1 MAEFGGVN
9 VPEGIAS
16 ILRQDRDTYLSSQED
31 MRQEFDQDR
40 MREFPFHLGYGRAMI
55 LYNAR
60 GEGTVVE
67 GETQILE
74 AIKNGYKYTAETV
87 PDRAPTK
94 DFEEKVYESG
104 FFDSPIEN
112 LGKAMEETKM
122 EEKRR
127 KLNFEN
133 YDPVVGSTSGY
144 EFRLMPRSYTRPFG
158 LKQIGPMDAVRSYNP
173 ESDEYLPKP
182 RPTLAER
189 LMKQGE

>member
-16 ILRQDRDTYLSSQED
+16 LLLKDRKMQK
-31 MRQEFDQDR
+31 EFNTDPA
-40 MREFPFHLGYGRAMI
+40 FPVEIGRALI

-60 GEGTVVE
+60 GEGTVVN

-87 PDRAPTK
+87 PDVAPTK
-94 DFEEKVYESG
+94 DFEDTIYESS
-104 FFDSPIEN
+104 FFDNPIEDTLMN
-112 LGKAMEETKM
+112 AVKQTKAEQKS
-122 EEKRR
+122 RA
-127 KLNFEN
+127 LNFEN

-144 EFRLMPRSYTRPFG
+144 EFHLMPRNLTRPFG
-158 LKQIGPMDAVRSYNP
+158 LQQFGPMDTVRTYNP
-173 ESDEYLPKP
+173 ERDEYLPKP

>member
-16 ILRQDRDTYLSSQED
+16 LLLKDRDMQK
-31 MRQEFDQDR
+31 EFNTDPA
-40 MREFPFHLGYGRAMI
+40 FPVETGRHLI
-55 LYNAR
+55 LYNAE
-60 GEGTVVE
+60 GEGTLVN

-87 PDRAPTK
+87 PDVAPTK
-94 DFEEKVYESG
+94 SFEEKVYKSG
-104 FFDSPIEN
+104 FFDRPIEN
-112 LGKAMEETKM
+112 LGKAMEETRM
-122 EEKRR
+122 EQKRR
-127 KLNFEN
+127 ELNFEN
-133 YDPVVGSTSGY
+133 YDPVVGSSSGY
-144 EFRLMPRSYTRPFG
+144 EFQMVPRYLTRPP
-158 LKQIGPMDAVRSYNP
+158 LETIGPADILRSYNP